1 MSETPPKQPD
11 SSWETGNFL
20 SPEEIEA
27 LLRSLDSNAESKP
40 GKKPAKEP
48 DANPDSE
55 HVLFGEGEVNSATEE
70 ERTMLGSEHK
80 DVFGEGERPPVNIE
94 TKKAGDY
101 KLAEED
107 APPSSPENPEPA
119 EPAEP
124 AKPEEDIIP
133 LDKAAV
139 TARESE
145 AIKKEEGLDLGPDDM
160 ISLDNPEEAPA
171 GDVESG
177 KTGDAP
183 KTESVSEPAKP
194 EEFIPLTE
202 EELKRFEE
210 TGDSTEEKPK
220 DNEMGE
226 PSSEMGFAK
235 SLEEIQREAEEK
247 FENAIREGRM
257 PKRDEYVEMRENDSR
272 MFGSQE
278 WRNKT
283 YQRLYGQAYLKLTE
297 PQRKE
302 FDSLKFN
309 HNVLSVAQ
317 AEQMLASGHG
327 LEEIKKI
334 GYTHWW
340 SKKISSGL
348 SKDPV
353 LAGDFNNLVWK
364 ETEKK
369 LKEEARK
376 EIGNVWDVRKQ
387 KIIEEEV
394 KAELEKQR
402 AEQEKIWKRE
412 DRRRAKEAERQ
423 AKIEAAKNMP
433 EDEKMTHFQ
442 NLAGKMR
449 EANLRN
455 RKIVEIETAL
465 AAGSKTGEY
474 KVRGERGLNAEEAK
488 QKMEEFKAS
497 LVAKNAELSDE
508 IIGIAEI
515 LTGKNLRQ
523 EALKATG
530 YNPDYKGAKTDLHQ
544 EAKKDF
550 QTYLTDE
557 VKKILESHAVEL
569 HNLANKKK
577 IEKWIEDLPA
587 VEKKQPEK
595 HEKSKIPLVGEASRT
610 EKKGIEKKK
619 KLLSLAEQR
628 GGKRKRLKYPLRERR
643 KKTKGDKRVRV

>member
-40 GKKPAKEP
+40 SKEPAKEP

-80 DVFGEGERPPVNIE
+80 DVFGEGEQPPVNIE

-119 EPAEP
+119 EPAE
-124 AKPEEDIIP
+124 PEEDIIP

-177 KTGDAP
+177 KTGDAS
-183 KTESVSEPAKP
+183 KTETAPEPPKPEKVIEYKGTSEEFVSELP
-194 EEFIPLTE
+194 ET
-202 EELKRFEE
+202 
-210 TGDSTEEKPK
+210 DS
-220 DNEMGE
+220 
-226 PSSEMGFAK
+226 SFSK

-353 LAGDFNNLVWK
+353 LAGDFNNLVWQ

-369 LKEEARK
+369 LKDEARK